1 MNKQSKILHL
11 ALAAVALAAALAASS
26 CHKKGILPKDDVADI
41 MYRMFVADEYS
52 KKYFPVNQAAD
63 TLLLYQHIFDEYN
76 CTLEDYRNSIRHYI
90 SDEKTYTYILE
101 RAVQT
106 AKDSA
111 SKANKE
117 LNMDRP
123 KGTIVRVPD
132 LAPGVEVQKD
142 EWWTKRIDGIE
153 APKGSFYD
161 YLKGIARSAEEME
174 KTRQREEK
182 ILQAN
187 EKPKM
192 IEEEDNDFIQEELEF
207 K

>member
-1 MNKQSKILHL
+1 MNKQSKILHIV
-11 ALAAVALAAALAASS
+11 AAAVALAASLAASS

-41 MYRMFVADEYS
+41 MYRMFVVDEYA

-63 TLLLYQHIFDEYN
+63 TMLLYQHIFDEYN
-76 CTLEDYRNSIRHYI
+76 CTLEDYRNSIRYYI
-90 SDEKTYTYILE
+90 PDEKAYSYILD
-101 RAVQT
+101 RAVRT
-106 AKDSA
+106 AQDSA

-132 LAPGVEVQKD
+132 LAPGVEVQKE
-142 EWWTKRIDGIE
+142 EWWTKRIDGNE
-153 APKGSFYD
+153 APKGSFHD
-161 YLKGIARSAEEME
+161 YLEGIARSAKEME

-182 ILQAN
+182 IIQAN
-187 EKPKM
+187 EQPKM

>member
-1 MNKQSKILHL
+1 M
-11 ALAAVALAAALAASS
+11 AAFAAVS

-41 MYRMFVADEYS
+41 MYRMFVVDEYA

-90 SDEKTYTYILE
+90 PDEKAYTYILK
-101 RAVQT
+101 RAVQM

-111 SKANKE
+111 SQATKE

-142 EWWTKRIDGIE
+142 EWWNKRLDGSE
-153 APKGSFYD
+153 AGKGGFYED
-161 YLKGIARSAEEME
+161 IKEIARVAAERE
-174 KTRQREEK
+174 KMRQRGEAF
-182 ILQAN
+182 IIPAN
-187 EKPKM
+187 EKPQMNKEEEEKEE
-192 IEEEDNDFIQEELEF
+192 EEEDNDFIQEELEF